1 MPFTRKEVS
10 AILEDESLSN
20 SEKLSKLITMHS
32 DVTNALKD
40 ERDDLK
46 HKAEKSE
53 SIQKQLDD
61 ANNELDE
68 LKKDDSKEK
77 LTKLSKE
84 FEDYKANITAKETKS
99 SKDSAL
105 STKLKA
111 EGFSQKGI
119 DKILKYGNYHE
130 KIELDEKGEIK
141 NYEDLK
147 IADEWSEYKGVSN
160 NNPAPNPNPPIDN
173 KGGNNKP
180 QSRAAQIVARYHD
193 SLYGSTPNKEV

>member
-1 MPFTRKEVS
+1 MAFTRKEVS

-40 ERDDLK
+40 ERDDFK

-61 ANNELDE
+61 ANKELDE

-99 SKDSAL
+99 KVDEAL
-105 STKLKA
+105 KKKMLA
-111 EGFSQKGI
+111 EGFSEKGVN
-119 DKILKYGNYHE
+119 KALKYGGYSE
-130 KIELDEKGEIK
+130 KIKLDENGEIS
-141 NYEDLK
+141 NYKDLD
-147 IADEWSEYKGVSN
+147 IESEWSEYKGVTN

-180 QSRAAQIVARYHD
+180 QSRAAQIVAQYHD
-193 SLYGSTPNKEV
+193 SLYGSAPNKEV